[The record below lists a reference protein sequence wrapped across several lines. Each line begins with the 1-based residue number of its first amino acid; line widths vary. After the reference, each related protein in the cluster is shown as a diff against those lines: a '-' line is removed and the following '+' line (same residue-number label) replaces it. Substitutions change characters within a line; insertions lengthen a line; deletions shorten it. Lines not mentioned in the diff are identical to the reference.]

1 MKITGVFMKKLMIVI
16 TVLGLGSISF
26 AADDIVAKRQNME
39 AKAMFYATQLDD
51 ALAGLAAIKAERAKL
66 IQDFQDSDFSR
77 IDIKHM
83 NAAMV
88 GTLLDFVI
96 PAFQTTYV
104 DADNAGRNVQIILQI
119 RNGNR

>member
-1 MKITGVFMKKLMIVI
+1 MKKLMIVI